1 VRCGIG
7 CGPPPARPPVW
18 LPQCLLVGSR
28 QAWIENRPK
37 SFAFETNSSKP
48 SRTCMNMFRCPVQQ
62 ICLLFPR
69 TVFTD
74 GTMVQTKPASPCAA
88 LLGVLNWCG
97 ANSTVALS
105 PDVTCGRTPYYCM
118 KRVTGCRNFLL
129 RGVRYSVAIDS
140 DRV

>member
-69 TVFTD
+69 TVCRS

-88 LLGVLNWCG
+88 LLCPRPRSFKLVRCQFHSGPIARCYVRS
-97 ANSTVALS
+97 NSILLYEASDGLQKFPAARS
-105 PDVTCGRTPYYCM
+105 PLQR
-118 KRVTGCRNFLL
+118 RH
-129 RGVRYSVAIDS
+129 
-140 DRV
+140 